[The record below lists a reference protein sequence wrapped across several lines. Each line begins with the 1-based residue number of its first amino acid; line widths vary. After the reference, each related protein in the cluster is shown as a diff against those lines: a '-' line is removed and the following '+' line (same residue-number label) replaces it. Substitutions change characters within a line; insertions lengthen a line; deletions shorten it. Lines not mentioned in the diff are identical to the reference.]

1 MAKKTG
7 TSSGTETPEGLKAS
21 LGLYGESIT
30 EMNDKFIAMGR
41 NVADAFTNPLN
52 ILNDMSKLQ
61 EITYKMTVKTMGQSK
76 IMGDALMTTLARA
89 SFEGADYGLTLDDN
103 LQTLQSMNE
112 VMGMNTT
119 LTSDQVINMG
129 LLARNAGVTANEITP
144 IVEGFRTMGIDTNRA
159 IDHISEMQAQARTY
173 GINVSQFMKNIGTNI
188 KALSTYNFRDGVEG
202 FSRMVAKAQAL
213 RIDVQKTFS
222 LSQSLLEPEKAIEM
236 AAGFQ
241 MLGGAVGDLGDP
253 FKLLHMA
260 QTDSEGLQ
268 DSILK
273 AAESAVVFN
282 NKTGKFDIPVTEMYR
297 LKEMAELTGISYE
310 ELSQTAI
317 KAAERTQKLDMLGG
331 MAYDDE
337 TKELIA
343 NLGQIDEFGNLQISM
358 PGQDEMGNKITKM
371 VDAASLSMEDIVK
384 LQEIQEDANKS
395 DRDIAQEQLS
405 AVEQIKNA
413 VTKSEYS
420 KIQMGTSTPLAG
432 DTLDILKASGKAQ
445 IELMNEAFGSD
456 NMEQIGR
463 DLSDAILSGFE
474 DTDNLGSTGGMILSQ
489 LVEGFSDM
497 FETIG
502 EHTDESNSIINSLKD
517 TPGTLNT
524 LLGKISTGISAF
536 VGGLDGVLS
545 DQLLSQSQDLSQD
558 LTPDNERDNR
568 TVLNPPSPLR
578 PRGGDYT
585 PFSFHN
591 AGGGIREEI
600 KINHTIT
607 FGSDGSISPSM
618 YDTILN
624 AIQNDPDFI
633 ARLKESILETGNGY

>member
-1 MAKKTG
+1 MAEGKNNTEAPKGLEASTG
-7 TSSGTETPEGLKAS
+7 VF
-21 LGLYGESIT
+21 GEST
-30 EMNDKFIAMGR
+30 AENFQKMGK
-41 NVADAFTNPLN
+41 NLAAAFTDPLE

-61 EITYKMTVKTMGQSK
+61 EISYKLTVKTMGQSK
-76 IMGDALMTTLARA
+76 IMGDALMTTLSRA

-103 LQTLQSMNE
+103 LQTLQAMNE

-119 LTSDQVINMG
+119 LTSEQVINMG
-129 LLARNAGVTANEITP
+129 LLARNAGVTASEIAP
-144 IVEGFRTMGIDTNRA
+144 IVEGFRSMGIDTTRA

-188 KALSTYNFRDGVEG
+188 KALSTYNFKDGVEG

-213 RIDVQKTFS
+213 RIDVQKTFT

-331 MAYDDE
+331 AAYDDE

-371 VDAASLSMEDIVK
+371 VDAASLTMDDIAT
-384 LQEIQEDANKS
+384 LQKMQEDANKS

-405 AVEQIKNA
+405 AVEEIRAA
-413 VTKSEYS
+413 VVKSGYG
-420 KIQMGTSTPLAG
+420 KIQMGTSTPIAG
-432 DTLDILKASGKAQ
+432 DVLDVLKASGEAQ
-445 IELMNEAFGSD
+445 IQLMNEAFGSD
-456 NMEQIGR
+456 NMEQIGMN
-463 DLSDAILSGFE
+463 LSNAILSGFKKDE
-474 DTDNLGSTGGMILSQ
+474 MDALGSTGGMILSQ
-489 LVEGFSDM
+489 LVDGFSNM
-497 FETIG
+497 FESIG
-502 EHTDESNSIINSLKD
+502 EHTDESNTVINALKNAPD
-517 TPGTLNT
+517 EVNT
-524 LLGKISTGISAF
+524 VLGGISTGISSF
-536 VGGLDGVLS
+536 VETLNLLLT

-558 LTPDNERDNR
+558 LTPDNNTDS
-568 TVLNPPSPLR
+568 TYVLNRPTPISPR
-578 PRGGDYT
+578 SGGDYT

-591 AGGGIREEI
+591 ADGSIREEI
-600 KINHTIT
+600 EINHSIT
-607 FGSDGSISPSM
+607 FGSDGSIPPNM

-624 AIQNDPDFI
+624 ALQNDPDFMS
-633 ARLKESILETGNGY
+633 RLKETILETGNSY

>member
-1 MAKKTG
+1 MSTNNG
-7 TSSGTETPEGLKAS
+7 NSGSETPKGLEQS
-21 LGLYGESIT
+21 TGVFGEST
-30 EMNDKFIAMGR
+30 AENFKKMGKNIAE
-41 NVADAFTNPLN
+41 AFKNPLE

-61 EITYKMTVKTMGQSK
+61 EISYKLTVKTMGQSK
-76 IMGDALMTTLARA
+76 IMGDALMTTLSRA

-103 LQTLQSMNE
+103 LQTLQAMNE

-129 LLARNAGVTANEITP
+129 LLARNAGVTASEIAP
-144 IVEGFRTMGIDTNRA
+144 IVEGFRSMGIDTTRA
-159 IDHISEMQAQARTY
+159 IDHISEMQSQARTY

-188 KALSTYNFRDGVEG
+188 KALSTYNFKDGVEG

-260 QTDSEGLQ
+260 QTDTEGLQ

-297 LKEMAELTGISYE
+297 LKEMAEMTGISYE

-331 MAYDDE
+331 AAYDDE

-358 PGQDEMGNKITKM
+358 PGQDEMDNKITKM
-371 VDAASLSMEDIVK
+371 VDAASLTMDDIAT
-384 LQEIQEDANKS
+384 LQKMQEDANKS
-395 DRDIAQEQLS
+395 DRDIAAEQLS
-405 AVEQIKNA
+405 AVEEIKAA
-413 VTKSEYS
+413 VTKSSYAR
-420 KIQMGTSTPLAG
+420 IQMGTSTPIAG
-432 DTLDILKASGKAQ
+432 DALDIHKASAEAQ
-445 IELMNEAFGSD
+445 IQLMNEAFGSD
-456 NMEQIGR
+456 NMEQIGMT
-463 DLSDAILSGFE
+463 LSNAILSGFKKNE
-474 DTDNLGSTGGMILSQ
+474 MDAFSSTGGMVISQ
-489 LVEGFSDM
+489 LTEGLSNM
-497 FETIG
+497 FESIG
-502 EHTDESNSIINSLKD
+502 EHTDENNKIMNALKNAPEEVNTVLNGISI
-517 TPGTLNT
+517 G
-524 LLGKISTGISAF
+524 ISTF
-536 VGGLDGVLS
+536 VDTLSTVLT
-545 DQLLSQSQDLSQD
+545 DQILSQEQDFSQD
-558 LTPDNERDNR
+558 LTPDNDTNNVQ
-568 TVLNPPSPLR
+568 VLNQPTPLN

-591 AGGGIREEI
+591 AGGSIREEI
-600 KINHTIT
+600 EINHSIT
-607 FGSDGSISPSM
+607 FGSDGSIPPNM

-624 AIQNDPDFI
+624 ALQNDPDFMV
-633 ARLKESILETGNGY
+633 RLKESILETGNGY